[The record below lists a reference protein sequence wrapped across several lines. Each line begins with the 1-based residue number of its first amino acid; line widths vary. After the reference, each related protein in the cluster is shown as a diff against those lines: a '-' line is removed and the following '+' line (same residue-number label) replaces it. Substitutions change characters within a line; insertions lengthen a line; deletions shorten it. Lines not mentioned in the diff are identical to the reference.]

1 MARVFYRRFEVEGA
15 ENIPSQGPVLLCA
28 NHVNALVDAL
38 VVQASC
44 PRPIHPLARSGL
56 FRNPLLRLL
65 LQTLQ
70 AVPIYRRSQAQTAEG
85 PAANNEDSF
94 RRCYE
99 YLGESRAILIFPE
112 GQSHSDPRLRALK
125 TGAAR
130 LALGSQQ
137 RNGRLPAVVPVGLTF
152 TQKGR
157 FRASALVCF
166 GAPIQLDRPA
176 TEATEPW
183 VRRVTQAIA
192 EGIEDVTLNADSWED
207 IALLQLLERFFFFRR
222 AGRRRLSDR
231 MRSLR
236 SLTEAHRWLRF
247 AEPGRIATLREKLK
261 RFERLCRRYGV
272 QDYQLNLRYSP
283 GVIARFLLRA
293 LLFLVLIFPVA
304 LWGAM
309 NSALPFLATRAA
321 SRWSARGRDQYDTA
335 GMFFGL
341 FFFAA
346 FWAAQTTAVAWFR
359 GSTDALLYAMS
370 LPSTGAVALAVG
382 RERQR
387 IFENLRVFFLFARH
401 RQLQSYLKLKREELE
416 VEIAQLIRL
425 LRRQELG

>member
-1 MARVFYRRFEVEGA
+1 MARIFYRRFEVEGT
-15 ENIPSQGPVLLCA
+15 ENIPAHGPVLFCA

-70 AVPIYRRSQAQTAEG
+70 AVPIDRRPQTRSAEA
-85 PAANNEDSF
+85 PTTSNDDSF

-99 YLGESRAILIFPE
+99 YLGENRAILIFPE

-130 LALGSQQ
+130 LALGSHQ

-152 TQKGR
+152 TEKGR
-157 FRASALVCF
+157 FRASALVSF
-166 GAPIQLDRPA
+166 GPPIRLERPA
-176 TEATEPW
+176 AEGNEPW

-192 EGIEDVTLNADSWED
+192 EGIEEVTLNADSWED
-207 IALLQLLERFFFFRR
+207 IALMQLLQRFFFFRS
-222 AGRRRLSDR
+222 AGRPRLGDR

-236 SLTEAHRWLRF
+236 SLTVAHRWLRF
-247 AEPGRIATLREKLK
+247 AEPGRIAVLREKLK

-283 GVIARFLLRA
+283 GVVARFLLRT

-304 LWGAM
+304 LWGVVH
-309 NSALPFLATRAA
+309 SALPFLATRAA
-321 SRWSARGRDQYDTA
+321 SKWSARGRDQYDTA

-341 FFFAA
+341 FFFGA
-346 FWAAQTTAVAWFR
+346 FWTAQSAAVAWLL
-359 GSTDALLYAMS
+359 GSTTALLYAAS
-370 LPSTGAVALAVG
+370 LPITAIVALAVG

-387 IFENLRVFFLFARH
+387 ILENLRVFFLFTRH
-401 RQLQSYLKLKREELE
+401 RQLQGYLRLKREELE
-416 VEIAQLIRL
+416 IEIAQLTRL
-425 LRRQELG
+425 VRRQELR